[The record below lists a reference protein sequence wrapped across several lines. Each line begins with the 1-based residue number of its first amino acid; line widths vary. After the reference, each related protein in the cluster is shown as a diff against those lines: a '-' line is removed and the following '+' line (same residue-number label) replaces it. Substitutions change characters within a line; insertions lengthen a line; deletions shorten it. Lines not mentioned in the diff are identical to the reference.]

1 MRPISM
7 ICACWLA
14 GGLLLIP
21 RPGLGQLSSTKPP
34 ETFEANAQVSGQ
46 GAGSTAIVTI
56 RIEQYTA
63 ERDRTMMEEALKTGG
78 FQGFLPILRKAPQVG
93 FVEMSGRKVA
103 ARWARQQPTAKGRT
117 ISVVT
122 DSPLFFVGG
131 GSVDAK
137 PREGY
142 ELAVILLEVD
152 AIGLGTGVM
161 SPAARVRPGE
171 PTGVQIDDYGE
182 KPVKLATVRKS
193 YKP

>member
-1 MRPISM
+1 
-7 ICACWLA
+7 
-14 GGLLLIP
+14 
-21 RPGLGQLSSTKPP
+21 
-34 ETFEANAQVSGQ
+34 
-46 GAGSTAIVTI
+46 
-56 RIEQYTA
+56 
-63 ERDRTMMEEALKTGG
+63 
-78 FQGFLPILRKAPQVG
+78 
-93 FVEMSGRKVA
+93 
-103 ARWARQQPTAKGRT
+103 
-117 ISVVT
+117 VT

-152 AIGLGTGVM
+152 AIRLGTGVM